1 MAPEVFTF
9 NNNED
14 YNAFKSD
21 IFSLAIALYAILYNA
36 FPDRE
41 TPSHEHPIVTVKE
54 ITFPEDTDINVSQSV
69 KQLIL
74 NMSCK
79 DPVKRFNI
87 IQILDSEWMQS

>member
-1 MAPEVFTF
+1 MAPEVFF
-9 NNNED
+9 VNNKED

-21 IFSLAIALYAILYNA
+21 IFSLGITLYIILYNVY
-36 FPDRE
+36 PDRKE
-41 TPSHEHPIVTVKE
+41 PKPGHPTVKE
-54 ITFPEDTDINVSQSV
+54 ITLPKDTDINISQSA

-74 NMSCK
+74 NMICK